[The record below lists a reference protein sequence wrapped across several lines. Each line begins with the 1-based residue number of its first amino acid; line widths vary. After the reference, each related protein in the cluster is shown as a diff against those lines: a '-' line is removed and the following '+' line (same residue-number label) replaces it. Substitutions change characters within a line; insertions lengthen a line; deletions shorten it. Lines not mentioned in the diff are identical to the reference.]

1 MNTGVNIPGYMF
13 IGLIDMG
20 IVVIHN
26 TMRTIHREYQVMFY
40 RTRMDLPF
48 QASLRI
54 FVFQEEIL
62 GPDLCILDISHIVN
76 RNLAGI
82 NHTTIGHIVHPCIEE
97 PAQIVIYFLLVI
109 QGRLPAIPVT
119 VHGIGIIIALAGIG
133 SFGKPASIA
142 ENSNAPFCASQ
153 SFIHIARIEIGF
165 AFFCFV
171 RNIYRDIILLSSG
184 SGNRH
189 AAFVMH
195 TIHANAP
202 RTVTA
207 QFGTADIELFSPIT
221 IATVRQGHTIEIYF
235 TSPFGVEVHRTRLP
249 TIRSIIRL
257 HRARESRCRSYQYI
271 RPINGIGN
279 WSNAHDVETRN
290 IIQIHGRTIR
300 KHATHGKIRLDQRS
314 PCANGGYIG
323 EYLPDLSGRCSHHF
337 DGFR

>member
-13 IGLIDMG
+13 IGVINMG

-26 TMRTIHREYQVMFY
+26 AMRTIHREYQVMFY
-40 RTRMDLPF
+40 RTRIDLPF

-54 FVFQEEIL
+54 FIFQQEIL
-62 GPDLCILDISHIVN
+62 GPDLCILDISHIIN
-76 RNLAGI
+76 RNLARI

-133 SFGKPASIA
+133 SLRNPSGISQNRNAS
-142 ENSNAPFCASQ
+142 FCTIQ
-153 SFIHIARIEIGF
+153 PFIHIAGVEIGL
-165 AFFCFV
+165 ALFCFMG
-171 RNIYRDIILLSSG
+171 NIYGDVILFSSG
-184 SGNRH
+184 SRNRH

-207 QFGTADIELFSPIT
+207 QFGTADIKLFTPVT

-235 TSPFGVEVHRTRLP
+235 SSPFGVEVHRPRLP
-249 TIRSIIRL
+249 TIRSIVGL
-257 HRARESRCRSYQYI
+257 HRTRESRCRSYQYI
-271 RPINGIGN
+271 RPINGIGH
-279 WSNAHDVETRN
+279 WSNAHGVEARN
-290 IIQIHGRTIR
+290 IIQIHGRTIC
-300 KHATHGKIRLDQRS
+300 KHATHGKIGLNQ
-314 PCANGGYIG
+314 
-323 EYLPDLSGRCSHHF
+323 
-337 DGFR
+337 